1 MLDRKYVLPL
11 VLVSV
16 SAFAQNAPIQSHSDQ
31 AKPPVAPV
39 QTVVDTYYGQKV
51 EDPYRYMENQKDP
64 AVIAWMKAQADYT
77 RAVLDSMP
85 GRKAFAA
92 EMKTYMN
99 AAEYTISDVQ
109 LGGKYT
115 FYRKRKQGQNLG
127 ALYVREGSG
136 KAERL
141 LFDPNQLD
149 TCKSHISLDKSTPSW
164 DGKYVLIDT
173 SPGGSEDMTAHILK
187 TATGEQL
194 PESLERFFM
203 ASFSADGETIYY
215 VQLQKLAPGAPPS
228 DKFKRSKTL
237 AHKIGTD
244 ASADQAV
251 FGYDV
256 VPGIRIAEEEF
267 GVVMLWPNSPYALGI
282 VGTDRPAQEVYIALA
297 SAIGT
302 KTGWKKVAGYEDNV
316 TDVALVGNDL
326 YLVTLKDA
334 SNGKILRVP
343 AADPDLAKADVVLP
357 TSDAVLVGDFIGQN
371 VLRPA
376 KDALYIQ
383 QAEAGYGKV
392 LRLAYRPGSKSQAIA
407 LPFDGSAYDVV
418 TDPTEPGALIRVT
431 SWTKPGDYY
440 RYEPA
445 TATSVAMGLVP
456 ENAIDPKDFVSEE
469 RRATAPDGTQIP
481 LSIVYK
487 KGTRLDGSNPTVL
500 MGYGA
505 LGDVL
510 KPGFPRGAS
519 AWVERGGILAYAHVR
534 GGGEFGEAWHLAGQK
549 LTKPNTWRDFI
560 ASAQYLIDHKYTS
573 TAKLGIAGGS
583 AGGILIGRSIT
594 ERPDLFAAAA
604 DLVPCSDMLRY
615 ETGEN
620 GPNNIS
626 EFGSVAT
633 EDGFKGLYEMSAYA
647 HVEDGTN
654 YPGILV
660 TAGANDPRVDPW
672 QGAKMAARLQAATAS
687 GKPILFRVNYDAG
700 HGLTDTISQ
709 QVSDWTDI
717 YTFFLWQFGDKD
729 FQPAALDRND
739 SSR

>member
-1 MLDRKYVLPL
+1 MRLNRFVPAMYLTSCL
-11 VLVSV
+11 
-16 SAFAQNAPIQSHSDQ
+16 SAAGLLHAQL

-39 QTVVDTYYGQKV
+39 QTAVDTYYGQKV
-51 EDPYRYMENQKDP
+51 EDPYRSMENQKDP

-92 EMKTYMN
+92 KMETYMN
-99 AAEYTISDVQ
+99 AAEYTVSDVQ

-115 FYRKRKQGQNLG
+115 FYRKRKQGQNLA
-127 ALYVREGSG
+127 ALYVREGTG

-141 LFDPNQLD
+141 LFDPNKFD
-149 TCKSHISLDKSTPSW
+149 TGTSHISLDQYTPSW
-164 DGKYVLIDT
+164 DGKYVLIAT
-173 SPGGSEDMTAHILK
+173 SPGGSEDMTAHIFK

-194 PESLERFFM
+194 PESLERFEG
-203 ASFSADGETIYY
+203 ASFSEDGETVYY
-215 VQLQKLAPGAPPS
+215 IQLRKLAPGAPAS
-228 DKFKRSKTL
+228 DKYKRNKTL

-244 ASADQAV
+244 VSADQAV

-256 VPGIRIAEEEF
+256 VPGIKIAEEEF
-267 GVVMLWPNSPYALGI
+267 GFVLFWPGSPYALGI
-282 VGTDRPAQEVYIALA
+282 VGTVLPANEVYIAPA

-316 TDVALVGNDL
+316 TEFDLAGNDL
-326 YLVTLKDA
+326 YLVTFKDA

-343 AADPDLAKADVVLP
+343 AADPDLSKAEVVVP
-357 TSDAVLVGDFIGQN
+357 ASDAVLKAGLGQSI
-371 VLRPA
+371 LHPA
-376 KDALYIQ
+376 KDALYILET
-383 QAEAGYGKV
+383 EAGIGEA
-392 LRLAYRPGSKSQAIA
+392 LRLSYQPGSKPQAIA
-407 LPFDGSAYDVV
+407 LPFDGGVDDVV
-418 TDPTEPGALIRVT
+418 TDPTEPGALIDMA

-440 RYEPA
+440 RYDPA
-445 TATSVAMGLVP
+445 TSTSVAMGLEP
-456 ENAIDPKDFVSEE
+456 ESAIDPTDFVSEE

-487 KGTRLDGSNPTVL
+487 KGTRLDGSNPTAL
-500 MGYGA
+500 IGYGA
-505 LGDVL
+505 YGDVW
-510 KPGFPRGAS
+510 KPGFSRRYS
-519 AWVERGGILAYAHVR
+519 EWIERGGILAVAHVR

-573 TAKLGIAGGS
+573 TPKLGIWSQS
-583 AGGILIGRSIT
+583 AGWILIGRAVT
-594 ERPDLFAAAA
+594 ERPDLFGAAV
-604 DLVPCSDMLRY
+604 DGVPCSDMLRF

-620 GPNNIS
+620 GPVNAP

-647 HVEDGTN
+647 HVKAGTN
-654 YPGILV
+654 CPAILV

-700 HGLTDTISQ
+700 HGLTDTVSQ

-717 YTFFLWQFGDKD
+717 FTFFLWQFGEKD
-729 FQPAALDRND
+729 FQPQALKP
-739 SSR
+739 